1 MTRMTSPRLF
11 FLLVILGMT
20 SACSGPS
27 TRPIAA
33 EEVDVQTPARDLIA
47 EVRTLAAEADDGI
60 EVQSLR
66 DPLVIDL
73 RETAAIYEQAGDFS
87 AADEALI
94 QALALV
100 PGDPELLQWRAEL
113 ALAMRRLDD
122 VVQLANASWELG
134 PRLGNLCRRN
144 WIAIRLARELSHL
157 PDAAAAAAAQGERC
171 TVAPPVRM

>member
-1 MTRMTSPRLF
+1 MTTMVSPRFWL
-11 FLLVILGMT
+11 LLVVLGVAT
-20 SACSGPS
+20 ACSGPS

-33 EEVDVQTPARDLIA
+33 EGTDLQIPERDWIA

-73 RETAAIYEQAGDFS
+73 RETAAMHERAGDFA

-171 TVAPPVRM
+171 TVAAPVRM